1 MRHRVAGRKLSR
13 HTQHRR
19 WMFRNMLVSLL
30 DHERLTT
37 TLAKAKEL
45 RSWADK
51 IITLGKRNDLHA
63 RRQAFALLR
72 SEDIVKKL
80 FVEIAPRFKD
90 RQGGYTRIYRMG
102 WRHGDAAPLSL
113 IEWVTAA
120 PTVEKKKSAV
130 KKAKE
135 ALKKVTPKGKDVE
148 EKGEK
153 VKKEPEGKKPKEAKA
168 PKAGA
173 KKEEKKK
180 EVKGKET
187 KVKEAKA
194 KQTKGESA
202 KGKET
207 KKKEK
212 EK

>member
-30 DHERLTT
+30 DHERLKT

-45 RSWADK
+45 RMWADK

-80 FVEIAPRFKD
+80 FEEIAPRFKD
-90 RQGGYTRIYRMG
+90 RQGGYTRIYRIG
-102 WRHGDAAPLSL
+102 WRRGDAAPLSL
-113 IEWVTAA
+113 IELVTAA
-120 PTVEKKKSAV
+120 PTGEKKKSAV

-135 ALKKVTPKGKDVE
+135 ALKKVVPKGKGVE
-148 EKGEK
+148 EKEEK
-153 VKKEPEGKKPKEAKA
+153 ARKEPEAKEPKA
-168 PKAGA
+168 PKAAA
-173 KKEEKKK
+173 KKEDKKK
-180 EVKGKET
+180 EMKGKEGE
-187 KVKEAKA
+187 VKEARA
-194 KQTKGESA
+194 KQTKGERA

-212 EK
+212 

>member
-30 DHERLTT
+30 DHERLKT

-45 RSWADK
+45 RMWADK

-80 FVEIAPRFKD
+80 FEEIAPRFKD
-90 RQGGYTRIYRMG
+90 RQGGYTRIYRIG
-102 WRHGDAAPLSL
+102 WRRGDAAPLSL
-113 IEWVTAA
+113 IELVTAA
-120 PTVEKKKSAV
+120 PTGEKKKSAV

-135 ALKKVTPKGKDVE
+135 ALKKVVPKGKGVE

-153 VKKEPEGKKPKEAKA
+153 ARKEPEAKEPKA
-168 PKAGA
+168 PKAAA
-173 KKEEKKK
+173 KKEDKKK
-180 EVKGKET
+180 EMKGKEGE
-187 KVKEAKA
+187 VKEARA
-194 KQTKGESA
+194 KQTKGERA

-212 EK
+212 

>member
-30 DHERLTT
+30 DHERLKT

-45 RSWADK
+45 RMWADK

-80 FVEIAPRFKD
+80 FEEIAPRFKD
-90 RQGGYTRIYRMG
+90 RQGGYTRIYRIG
-102 WRHGDAAPLSL
+102 WRRGDAAPLSL
-113 IEWVTAA
+113 IELVTAA
-120 PTVEKKKSAV
+120 PTGEKKKSTV

-135 ALKKVTPKGKDVE
+135 ALKKVVPKGKGVE
-148 EKGEK
+148 GKGEK
-153 VKKEPEGKKPKEAKA
+153 ARKEPEAKEPKA
-168 PKAGA
+168 PKAAA
-173 KKEEKKK
+173 KKEDKKK
-180 EVKGKET
+180 EMKGKEGE
-187 KVKEAKA
+187 VKEARA
-194 KQTKGESA
+194 KQTKGERA

-212 EK
+212 

>member
-30 DHERLTT
+30 DHERLKT

-45 RSWADK
+45 RMWADK

-80 FVEIAPRFKD
+80 FEEIAPRFKD
-90 RQGGYTRIYRMG
+90 RQGGYTRIYRIG
-102 WRHGDAAPLSL
+102 WRRGDAAPLSL
-113 IEWVTAA
+113 IELVPAA
-120 PTVEKKKSAV
+120 PTGEKKKSTV

-135 ALKKVTPKGKDVE
+135 ALKKVVPKGKGVE
-148 EKGEK
+148 EKEEK
-153 VKKEPEGKKPKEAKA
+153 ARKEPEAKEPKEAKA
-168 PKAGA
+168 PKAAA
-173 KKEEKKK
+173 KKEDKKK
-180 EVKGKET
+180 EMKGKEGE
-187 KVKEAKA
+187 VKEARA
-194 KQTKGESA
+194 KQTKGERA

-212 EK
+212 

>member
-1 MRHRVAGRKLSR
+1 M
-13 HTQHRR
+13 
-19 WMFRNMLVSLL
+19 
-30 DHERLTT
+30 
-37 TLAKAKEL
+37 
-45 RSWADK
+45 WADK

-80 FVEIAPRFKD
+80 FGEIAPRFKD

-113 IEWVTAA
+113 IELVTTA
-120 PTVEKKKSAV
+120 PTAEKKKSTV

-135 ALKKVTPKGKDVE
+135 ALKKVTSKGKGVEDKE
-148 EKGEK
+148 EKA
-153 VKKEPEGKKPKEAKA
+153 KKEPEGTKPKEARA
-168 PKAGA
+168 PKAAA

-180 EVKGKET
+180 DVKGKET

>member
-30 DHERLTT
+30 DHERLRT

-45 RSWADK
+45 RVWADK

-80 FVEIAPRFKD
+80 FGEIAPRFKD

-102 WRHGDAAPLSL
+102 WRQGDAAPLSL
-113 IEWVTAA
+113 IELVTTA
-120 PTVEKKKSAV
+120 PTEEKKKSAV

-135 ALKKVTPKGKDVE
+135 ALKKVAPKGKDLE
-148 EKGEK
+148 EKEEK
-153 VKKEPEGKKPKEAKA
+153 AKKEPEGKKPKEAKA

-180 EVKGKET
+180 DVKGKEA

-194 KQTKGESA
+194 KPTKGESA

-212 EK
+212 

>member
-30 DHERLTT
+30 DHERLKT

-45 RSWADK
+45 RMWADK

-80 FVEIAPRFKD
+80 FEEIAPRFKD
-90 RQGGYTRIYRMG
+90 RQGGYTRIYRIG
-102 WRHGDAAPLSL
+102 WRRGDAAPLSL
-113 IEWVTAA
+113 IELVTAA
-120 PTVEKKKSAV
+120 PTGEKKKSTV

-135 ALKKVTPKGKDVE
+135 ALKKVVPKGKGVE
-148 EKGEK
+148 EKEEK
-153 VKKEPEGKKPKEAKA
+153 ARKEPEAKEPKA
-168 PKAGA
+168 PKAAA
-173 KKEEKKK
+173 KKEDKKK
-180 EVKGKET
+180 EMKGKEGE
-187 KVKEAKA
+187 VKEARA
-194 KQTKGESA
+194 KQTKGERA

-212 EK
+212 

>member
-1 MRHRVAGRKLSR
+1 
-13 HTQHRR
+13 
-19 WMFRNMLVSLL
+19 MLVSLL
-30 DHERLTT
+30 DHERLET

-45 RSWADK
+45 RMWADK

-80 FVEIAPRFKD
+80 FGEIAPRFKD
-90 RQGGYTRIYRMG
+90 RQGGYTRIYRTG
-102 WRHGDAAPLSL
+102 WRQGDAAPLSL
-113 IEWVTAA
+113 IEWVTTA
-120 PTVEKKKSAV
+120 PTAEKKKSTV

-135 ALKKVTPKGKDVE
+135 ALKKVTPKGKGVE

-168 PKAGA
+168 SKASA

-180 EVKGKET
+180 DVKGKEVRGKET
-187 KVKEAKA
+187 KDKKA
-194 KQTKGESA
+194 KDKEERR
-202 KGKET
+202 KET
-207 KKKEK
+207 KKK
-212 EK
+212 

>member
-1 MRHRVAGRKLSR
+1 
-13 HTQHRR
+13 
-19 WMFRNMLVSLL
+19 MFRNMLVSLL
-30 DHERLTT
+30 DHERLKT

-45 RSWADK
+45 RMWADK

-80 FVEIAPRFKD
+80 FEEIAPRFKD
-90 RQGGYTRIYRMG
+90 RQGGYTRIYRIG
-102 WRHGDAAPLSL
+102 WRRGDAAPLSL
-113 IEWVTAA
+113 IELVTAA
-120 PTVEKKKSAV
+120 PTGEKKKSTV

-135 ALKKVTPKGKDVE
+135 ALKKVVPKGKGVE

-153 VKKEPEGKKPKEAKA
+153 ARKEPEAKEPKA
-168 PKAGA
+168 PKAAA
-173 KKEEKKK
+173 KKEDKKK
-180 EVKGKET
+180 EMKGKEGE
-187 KVKEAKA
+187 VKEARA
-194 KQTKGESA
+194 KQTKGERA

-212 EK
+212 